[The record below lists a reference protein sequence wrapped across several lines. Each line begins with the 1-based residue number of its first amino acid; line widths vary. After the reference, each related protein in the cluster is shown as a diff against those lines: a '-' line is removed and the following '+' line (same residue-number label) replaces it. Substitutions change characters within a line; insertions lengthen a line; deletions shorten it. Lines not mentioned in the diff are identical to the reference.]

1 VTDDLHPFPLTRRTI
16 HLCVD
21 MQRLFSA
28 EGPWPTPWM
37 HRVLPIVTELASR
50 HPERTVFTRFIPP
63 MRAADMPGMWQRYY
77 RRWKAA
83 TREQLD
89 PALLELLPPLASL
102 CPPATV
108 IDKTRYSAFV
118 ERRLFQHLQ
127 SREADGLIV
136 TGSETDVCVLA
147 TVLGA
152 VDLGY
157 RVIVVRDAVCS
168 SSDEG
173 HDALMTLY
181 HQRYTEQIE
190 VADAATIMER
200 WEP

>member
-1 VTDDLHPFPLTRRTI
+1 
-16 HLCVD
+16 
-21 MQRLFSA
+21 
-28 EGPWPTPWM
+28 M

-63 MRAADMPGMWQRYY
+63 MQATDMPGMWQRYY
-77 RRWKAA
+77 TRWKAA

-89 PALLELLPPLASL
+89 PALLDLLPPLATL
-102 CPPATV
+102 CPPANV
-108 IDKTRYSAFV
+108 IDKTRYSGFM
-118 ERRLFQHLQ
+118 ERELFEHLR
-127 SREADGLIV
+127 SREADGLIM

-173 HDALMTLY
+173 HDALMTIY
-181 HQRYTEQIE
+181 HQRYAEQIE
-190 VADAATIMER
+190 VADAQLFSSGGSLKCGRREER
-200 WEP
+200 GFVCHYWKFFGFHLFEPPRLW